1 MGAILP
7 ILSSLPGIIQAVEGL
22 FPRTTDTA
30 ATVPASV
37 PRGPEKLHA
46 VIAIAT
52 AVLGLTSLSA
62 DQQRALSALIEA
74 LVGVFNSFGV
84 FDQTMRRLR

>member
-22 FPRTTDTA
+22 FPRAKDTA
-30 ATVPASV
+30 ATVPTSV

-46 VIAIAT
+46 VIEISRAI
-52 AVLGLTSLSA
+52 LGLTSLTA
-62 DQQRALSALIEA
+62 EQQRALSALIKA
-74 LVGVFNSFGV
+74 LVEVFNAFGV
-84 FDQTMRRLR
+84 FKTETA